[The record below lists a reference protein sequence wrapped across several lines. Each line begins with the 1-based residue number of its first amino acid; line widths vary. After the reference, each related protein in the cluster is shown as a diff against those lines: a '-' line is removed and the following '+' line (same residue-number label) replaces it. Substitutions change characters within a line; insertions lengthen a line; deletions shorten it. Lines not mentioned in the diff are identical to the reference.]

1 MFMLKQVW
9 QYRVMLSGVVQ
20 RDLRTR
26 YAGSALGM
34 SWTLLQP
41 LLHFAL
47 YFVVFSWI
55 FQVKF
60 TEKANGGDF
69 ALYLLAGLLPWL
81 AFQDGVLRAAS
92 VIVDYGGLV
101 KGMRFPAAVLV
112 AGSVCASFVNFL
124 IGFAAF
130 VVVLVVIGQLAW
142 VTLPFLSVLFVL
154 QLILTLGLGLIAA
167 SFYVFLRD
175 TMQILQMGF
184 MIWFY
189 LTPIIY
195 PPSYVPQ
202 WLTTLFNWNPLTS
215 MVTFYRATLLE
226 GALPAVAGLLPLLV
240 WTMAAGV
247 VGSLLFR
254 KVESGFADVL

>member
-1 MFMLKQVW
+1 MLKQLW
-9 QYRVMLSGVVQ
+9 QHRVMLSGVVR
-20 RDLRTR
+20 RDLHTR
-26 YAGSALGM
+26 YAGSVLGLSWAL
-34 SWTLLQP
+34 LHP

-60 TEKANGGDF
+60 TEQASGGAF
-69 ALYLLAGLLPWL
+69 AWYLLAGLLPWL
-81 AFQDGVLRAAS
+81 AFQDGLVRAAS

-101 KGMRFPAAVLV
+101 KGMRFPAVVLV

-124 IGFAAF
+124 IGLAAF
-130 VVVLVVIGQLAW
+130 VVVLLIIGQLTW
-142 VTLPFLSVLFVL
+142 TTLPFVVVLFML
-154 QLILTLGLGLIAA
+154 QLALTLGLGLLAA

-175 TMQILQMGF
+175 TMPILQMGL

-195 PPSYVPQ
+195 PPSYVPP
-202 WLTTLFNWNPLTS
+202 WLTPLFHWNPLTA

-226 GALPAVAGLLPLLV
+226 GALPALAGLLPLVV
-240 WTMAAGV
+240 WTIAAGV
-247 VGSLLFR
+247 AGSVLFR
-254 KVESGFADVL
+254 KVEPGFADVL